1 MPQME
6 YSLNIPKK
14 FLDFALQILQMFEIS
29 SFENFNILQIIYK
42 INCQYDY

>member
-1 MPQME
+1 MLQME

-14 FLDFALQILQMFEIS
+14 ILDFHLQIFEKS
-29 SFENFNILQIIYK
+29 SFEIFNILQIIYK

>member
-14 FLDFALQILQMFEIS
+14 FLDFPLQNFEIS